1 MNIEDLTIGIEE
13 EYQIIDPNTRELTS
27 YISEMLDQGA
37 VLFRDQVK
45 PEFLQSQLEAG
56 TNICRNI
63 QEARLE
69 VTRLRGIIAEIAQK
83 NGRKIIAAGTHPFS
97 RWQDQIVTDKDR
109 YKTLLDTMQMLARRL
124 LIFGMHV
131 HIGIPDKDLRIDVM
145 NQASYFMPHILALST
160 SSPFW
165 FGRTTGLKSYRSII
179 FGDLPRT
186 GVPEYFDSS
195 EDYSRYIN
203 TLVKTGCIDEPTK
216 IWWDIRPH
224 PKFPTLEFRVCD
236 CTTRV
241 DEVIAIAALIQ
252 AVVAKL
258 IELRRNNQTWR
269 IYRRGLIEENR
280 WRAIRDGV
288 KGQLIDFG
296 KQEQVPLKL
305 LIEELIELLGDI
317 PDRLGTRHEVEYIK
331 TIAEGGSS
339 ADRQLRKYQETGSME
354 AVVDMLAE
362 ETMMGC

>member
-1 MNIEDLTIGIEE
+1 
-13 EYQIIDPNTRELTS
+13 
-27 YISEMLDQGA
+27 
-37 VLFRDQVK
+37 
-45 PEFLQSQLEAG
+45 
-56 TNICRNI
+56 
-63 QEARLE
+63 
-69 VTRLRGIIAEIAQK
+69 
-83 NGRKIIAAGTHPFS
+83 
-97 RWQDQIVTDKDR
+97 
-109 YKTLLDTMQMLARRL
+109 
-124 LIFGMHV
+124 MHV

-186 GVPEYFDSS
+186 GVPEYFDSN

-224 PKFPTLEFRVCD
+224 PKFPTLEFRICD
-236 CTTRV
+236 CTTRI
-241 DEVIAIAALIQ
+241 DEVMAIAALIQ
-252 AVVAKL
+252 GVVAKL
-258 IELRRNNQTWR
+258 IELRRCNQTWR

-288 KGQLIDFG
+288 EGQLIDFG
-296 KQEQVPLKL
+296 KQEQVPFKL
-305 LIEELIELLGDI
+305 LMEELIELLGDI
-317 PDRLGTRHEVEYIK
+317 PDRLGTRQEVEYIK

-339 ADRQLRKYQETGSME
+339 ADRQLRTYQETGSME